1 MASRNL
7 GTLTVDLI
15 AKIGGFTKGMTEAE
29 RSADK
34 SSREI
39 QKKMEARAKEIEHAW
54 SKMSL
59 ALAVGMTGLGSMVA
73 KIVSNAGE
81 IANLASISSATT
93 TEFQRMATGASMV
106 GIQQDKLG
114 DQLKDFTEKVG
125 EFQATGGG
133 GMKDFFEQIAP
144 KIGATAEAFRG
155 LSGPQAM
162 QLYYDSLE
170 KAGLSQQQM
179 SFYMESMAS
188 DATAL
193 IPLLADGGKMMG
205 ELGDAAEAAG
215 AIMDENTIRAAQ
227 ELQMGMD
234 VLTGQTRGLVNE
246 MVGSMLP
253 TLVDLAGGLAGTS
266 VESGVA
272 AQAGEVFAGALRTVV
287 ATAAGAYAS
296 VMLLGKGLGGLGAVI
311 AADWGDKGK
320 VASIVMQDLQEQAA
334 KYGETIDKVWGAGT
348 ASGGTEWGARIKE
361 WADARSKA
369 QAALRGSNGA
379 IIDQPG
385 KKTGKTAA
393 EKDEDAAK
401 RFLET
406 LKEQVFKTQEKTAYE
421 KLFFDIQNKG
431 LKLSEMQLGQAVGLA
446 AAIDMAKEA
455 EQRRAAEIDRQ
466 NTLYQLQERLLGAQ
480 QQYQGVLSAFGM
492 GDQEAQEMQERIA
505 LQQKQQQEL
514 RQMQHE
520 HGQEMRQAETEA
532 ERERLQAMFNERYS
546 LTQQALEQELQM
558 YDDHLQQKRQKE
570 TDWQA
575 GAIAGIKSFAEQSR
589 NSYLQMK
596 QVAENAMGG
605 MSAELTDLVVTGKAD
620 FGGLARSIITDLIRI
635 EMQALVS
642 KAAMSFFGIA
652 TGGGGSLIAGL
663 LGFSGGGYTG
673 PGGKYTP
680 AGIVHAGEGVLSQE
694 DMAALGGPSAF
705 EAFRRS
711 LHSGYA
717 DSGYVGTVPAV
728 QPGYAA
734 SRYQQAGNV
743 PVVNVIEDSSKAGQ
757 IEQGTDA
764 QGQNYTNV
772 FVRNIRNGGEEAAA
786 LEATYGLTRRGR

>member
-1 MASRNL
+1 
-7 GTLTVDLI
+7 
-15 AKIGGFTKGMTEAE
+15 
-29 RSADK
+29 
-34 SSREI
+34 
-39 QKKMEARAKEIEHAW
+39 
-54 SKMSL
+54 
-59 ALAVGMTGLGSMVA
+59 
-73 KIVSNAGE
+73 
-81 IANLASISSATT
+81 
-93 TEFQRMATGASMV
+93 
-106 GIQQDKLG
+106 
-114 DQLKDFTEKVG
+114 
-125 EFQATGGG
+125 
-133 GMKDFFEQIAP
+133 
-144 KIGATAEAFRG
+144 
-155 LSGPQAM
+155 
-162 QLYYDSLE
+162 
-170 KAGLSQQQM
+170 
-179 SFYMESMAS
+179 
-188 DATAL
+188 
-193 IPLLADGGKMMG
+193 
-205 ELGDAAEAAG
+205 
-215 AIMDENTIRAAQ
+215 
-227 ELQMGMD
+227 
-234 VLTGQTRGLVNE
+234 
-246 MVGSMLP
+246 
-253 TLVDLAGGLAGTS
+253 
-266 VESGVA
+266 
-272 AQAGEVFAGALRTVV
+272 
-287 ATAAGAYAS
+287 
-296 VMLLGKGLGGLGAVI
+296 
-311 AADWGDKGK
+311 
-320 VASIVMQDLQEQAA
+320 
-334 KYGETIDKVWGAGT
+334 
-348 ASGGTEWGARIKE
+348 
-361 WADARSKA
+361 
-369 QAALRGSNGA
+369 
-379 IIDQPG
+379 
-385 KKTGKTAA
+385 
-393 EKDEDAAK
+393 
-401 RFLET
+401 
-406 LKEQVFKTQEKTAYE
+406 
-421 KLFFDIQNKG
+421 
-431 LKLSEMQLGQAVGLA
+431 
-446 AAIDMAKEA
+446 
-455 EQRRAAEIDRQ
+455 
-466 NTLYQLQERLLGAQ
+466 
-480 QQYQGVLSAFGM
+480 
-492 GDQEAQEMQERIA
+492 
-505 LQQKQQQEL
+505 
-514 RQMQHE
+514 MQHA
-520 HGQEMRQAETEA
+520 HGPEMRQAETEA

-717 DSGYVGTVPAV
+717 VSGYVGTVPAV